1 CGLDLRLE
9 ESPAVPVNRAAG
21 GDKPIYYQEH
31 VYHSILKKKDS
42 FSGEPAA
49 DFIRKAGGL
58 PDRVKKLQVFPC
70 GRLDLLPPQPT
81 LTSLPL
87 RSEAT
92 LNSGFKVLSKTQK
105 WIDAIFVCQ
114 CDLQRWLALCR
125 GFVRAHSVNKSIGR
139 PQALG
144 VVKSQAWTCS
154 LTLHRLDKILDNQ
167 RCIQNCPTCSFI
179 RQIHLQRKVHGTQKC
194 WHQTLVLQGK
204 ASARKTGHGLR
215 PWLCDTHHQ
224 EGSQGFSQHVAGL
237 MSWEWRTRE
246 NKMFMADLGPKPV
259 AE

>member
-1 CGLDLRLE
+1 MSRCTSATGPQPPGSYNGGRRATTLKSSLQEPAQRSSLCAQPPPGPVGARGPGVQCGLDLRLE

-92 LNSGFKVLSKTQK
+92 LNSGFKSNSCPGSGSQQIEEEQGLGQQTVLPTRQTDSNSRS
-105 WIDAIFVCQ
+105 AAC
-114 CDLQRWLALCR
+114 WLHLGKFTCR
-125 GFVRAHSVNKSIGR
+125 GRSMGHRSVGIR
-139 PQALG
+139 PRSSKEKPLQE
-144 VVKSQAWTCS
+144 K
-154 LTLHRLDKILDNQ
+154 LD
-167 RCIQNCPTCSFI
+167 
-179 RQIHLQRKVHGTQKC
+179 
-194 WHQTLVLQGK
+194 
-204 ASARKTGHGLR
+204 
-215 PWLCDTHHQ
+215 
-224 EGSQGFSQHVAGL
+224 
-237 MSWEWRTRE
+237 
-246 NKMFMADLGPKPV
+246 MA
-259 AE
+259 